1 MYAFL
6 GRVWFTLR
14 SCMHRQRLHV
24 TVYSGWLLERHARRI
39 ACVPELVFF
48 LFECVMLAFQLPCS
62 SLAAGAPIEAV
73 CTHDLG
79 VF

>member
-1 MYAFL
+1 MLQYT
-6 GRVWFTLR
+6 RVGCSSAT
-14 SCMHRQRLHV
+14 HGELHV
-24 TVYSGWLLERHARRI
+24 CLSY
-39 ACVPELVFF
+39 FF